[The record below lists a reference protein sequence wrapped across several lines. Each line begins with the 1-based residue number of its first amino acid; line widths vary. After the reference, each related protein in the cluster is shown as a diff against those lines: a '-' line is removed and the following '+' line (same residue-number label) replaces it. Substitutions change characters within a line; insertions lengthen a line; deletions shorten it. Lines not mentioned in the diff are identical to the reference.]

1 MRARSAFSEPVASLF
16 FNKMSSVF
24 LAKILLLLV
33 NIKGVEDWQKQG
45 LQCNWVCDVT
55 VKEAVGTHEQIGAKF
70 KFNERVHQNCT
81 DDTTVNSW
89 DFIEVGIILAPD
101 VVNPNE
107 FSFLTF
113 VIKFL
118 SEHVSSR
125 QLLFGNQYEEL
136 ESVNSNVSCVLRP
149 KSNESR
155 GVALNGL
162 DALYSPLFYLRDNAS
177 KFQRIPFVGYVEMGG
192 TFYFSAG
199 FTNATKPEYRLQFDH
214 WDLTRVRIL
223 SVMLLVVF
231 TLSSPSLLTLF
242 CPTVKTIQIGR
253 LSLATKVEELKGNP
267 SWEAT
272 HSPTEQ
278 EELIEADVDHSRVNL
293 DSDHNISSAA
303 ANRDAGKELLT
314 PRVATKK
321 GGLKETLT
329 DLSSWINDDLDAPV
343 NSRLPNQEYNSSDGH
358 SEMVGLWHAVKANP
372 HRSTVAQ
379 FSQTHSGGTSGH
391 RVSGSSSTMDE
402 SSVIVTIPPDK
413 PQTGVQHQNI
423 KDRNLDSV
431 QVMDVEAP
439 ASPVGFRNVIANKVF
454 SNSKSLPYQFVKFVI
469 LMMFPLFIPILIDV
483 FVLAIPRSFSRIA
496 ANLPSPFLT
505 KISVFIF
512 TYKKC
517 SGFMHAC
524 FVCYFFRIVCF
535 CFLQSSSH
543 WVPSFLCR
551 KHLVCFIRNHYLSQ
565 LVFPSNSWSAC
576 DECKEA
582 PDLPKH
588 GEIPVNIKHN
598 DGWSLLEIL
607 KKDWKD
613 VAKNFYPKYMQGFLL
628 GSEEE
633 SSCPVVKRLGC
644 LILGGLILIFLVIL
658 DTIASL
664 PITSLCYGRVWFTV
678 NWFKNRYTQ
687 AGCLI
692 GEFFVTCFSI
702 IGISYFLF
710 CCSLSMVVALASFCI
725 AGVNYPVDV
734 LFYLAINIMVWHIF
748 WSCYSSFTDIYDDLL
763 LKLFNACSEDHESWL
778 NQYKEGNVIN
788 IPQKLFTSACDKIK
802 PLGNSV
808 KKLFFHLIVWVVGLF
823 FLFSFIMGSSTDIP
837 TSKVLA
843 GTVTFLV
850 VVHPS
855 LWDFLLSR
863 GKKKERKDAV
873 LKKKVKDHVDA
884 FFKGKLD

>member
-70 KFNERVHQNCT
+70 KFNEQVDQNCT
-81 DDTTVNSW
+81 DDTTFNSW

-231 TLSSPSLLTLF
+231 TFFSPSLLTLF

-278 EELIEADVDHSRVNL
+278 EELIEADVDHS
-293 DSDHNISSAA
+293 A
-303 ANRDAGKELLT
+303 ANRDAGKELLA
-314 PRVATKK
+314 PRVATKQ

-329 DLSSWINDDLDAPV
+329 DLSSWINDDLEHDMYSSTDAPV
-343 NSRLPNQEYNSSDGH
+343 NSRLPNQEYNSSDGR
-358 SEMVGLWHAVKANP
+358 SEMVGLRHAVKANP
-372 HRSTVAQ
+372 HRSTVAE

-402 SSVIVTIPPDK
+402 SSVTVTIPPDK

-439 ASPVGFRNVIANKVF
+439 ASPVGLRNVIANKVF
-454 SNSKSLPYQFVKFVI
+454 SNSKSQRYQFVKFVI
-469 LMMFPLFIPILIDV
+469 LIMFPIFIPILIDV

-505 KISVFIF
+505 KSVFIF
-512 TYKKC
+512 TYKKY
-517 SGFMHAC
+517 SGFMYAC
-524 FVCYFFRIVCF
+524 FVCYFFRIVFF
-535 CFLQSSSH
+535 CFIKSSSH

-551 KHLVCFIRNHYLSQ
+551 KHLVCFICNHYLSQ
-565 LVFPSNSWSAC
+565 LVFPSKPWSAC

-588 GEIPVNIKHN
+588 CEIPVNIKHN

-633 SSCPVVKRLGC
+633 SSCPVVKSLVC
-644 LILGGLILIFLVIL
+644 LILGSLISLILFILLVIL

-802 PLGNSV
+802 PIANSV
-808 KKLFFHLIVWVVGLF
+808 KKLFFHLTVWVVGLF

-863 GKKKERKDAV
+863 GKKKERKDAA